1 MGDFFGEIFGSGGNG
16 GRMRRRDV
24 VAALGLGVFARP
36 AMAQPSAGSPRQ
48 ESAAPLIGF
57 VHGSAPVGQYQAFVA
72 AFLDGLKEVGFE
84 DRKNIRVEYRWAE
97 GEYDRVP
104 ALVAEL
110 LALKPTMIVAY
121 GPPNLLRAAIDAT
134 PREMPLVF
142 GTCGDPVASGIVT
155 SLARPG
161 GNATG
166 VANRTNMLD
175 IKRLELLRDL
185 APQATTIGMI
195 LNPKNSDAEEVT
207 KAAQEGVKTL
217 SRKLVVIGAS
227 GPEQLDQAFASVVEQ
242 GAGAL
247 LMGSDTFLNAQRDRI
262 IALAARHRL
271 PTMYNGRS
279 FVEGGGLISYGTN
292 FADNYRLVGN
302 YAGKVLKGVKPADL
316 PVIEP
321 TRFELVINLKTA
333 KALGLSIP
341 QTMLAR
347 ADEVID

>member
-1 MGDFFGEIFGSGGNG
+1 M
-16 GRMRRRDV
+16 V
-24 VAALGLGVFARP
+24 
-36 AMAQPSAGSPRQ
+36 
-48 ESAAPLIGF
+48 
-57 VHGSAPVGQYQAFVA
+57 
-72 AFLDGLKEVGFE
+72 
-84 DRKNIRVEYRWAE
+84 
-97 GEYDRVP
+97 
-104 ALVAEL
+104 
-110 LALKPTMIVAY
+110 VAY
-121 GPPNLLRAAIDAT
+121 GPPNVLRAAIDAI
-134 PREMPLVF
+134 PRDIPLVF
-142 GTCGDPVASGIVT
+142 GTGGDPVASGIVA

-166 VANRTNMLD
+166 VANRTNALD

-185 APQATTIGMI
+185 SPQATTIGMI

-207 KAAQEGVKTL
+207 KAAQEGAKTL
-217 SRKLVVIGAS
+217 DRKLVVIGAS
-227 GPEQLDQAFASVVEQ
+227 APEQLDQAFASVIEQ

-271 PTMYNGRS
+271 PTMYNGRY

-302 YAGKVLKGVKPADL
+302 YAGKVLKGAKPAEL

-333 KALGLSIP
+333 KALGLTVP
-341 QTMLAR
+341 QTILAR
-347 ADEVID
+347 ADEVIE